1 MRNSYILILL
11 ILVLPS
17 CTAMLWDR
25 PSYYEEINSFYIE
38 GKSNS
43 FVALG
48 KRFHYIFE
56 NEKDLIKILNTSEY
70 IKYQPTF
77 YPFSLDKNNNI
88 SGKFSLYVRKKDIS
102 EKDIV
107 FLKSMGFD
115 DSDSYKNEILW
126 RDFSIKGTRY
136 KIKKEFK
143 VIQDI
148 GKLFRIK
155 VIEPRTE
162 NSVELAAK
170 ALATPVTVAT
180 DSVLVVFG
188 GALYAV
194 MFVINN

>member
-1 MRNSYILILL
+1 MRYFYIMILL
-11 ILVLPS
+11 ILALPS
-17 CTAMLWDR
+17 CTTMLWDR

-70 IKYQPTF
+70 IKYRPTF
-77 YPFSLDKNNNI
+77 YPFFLDKNNNI

-102 EKDIV
+102 KKDIV

-136 KIKKEFK
+136 KAKKKFK
-143 VIQDI
+143 VIQDV
-148 GKLFRIK
+148 GKSFRIK

-162 NSVELAAK
+162 NSIELAAK
-170 ALATPVTVAT
+170 ALATPVTVAA
-180 DSVLVVFG
+180 DAVLVVFG
-188 GALYAV
+188 GALYGV